1 MKVVLTLL
9 LVAYVSSASVE
20 SKKDP
25 SKCSLKD
32 ESTIGVCLRKGEFT
46 KTNLFAKTYY
56 LCINISYPDLP
67 CNLGKWKMHSISGET
82 VGQDSGY
89 SWHQLTDKA
98 CIWEKGMIH
107 GNLG

>member
-1 MKVVLTLL
+1 MSNFQTDNPGLNLSTFYNCSNMMKVVLTLL

-46 KTNLFAKTYY
+46 KTNLFDKTYY

-67 CNLGKWKMHSISGET
+67 CNLGK
-82 VGQDSGY
+82 
-89 SWHQLTDKA
+89 
-98 CIWEKGMIH
+98 
-107 GNLG
+107 